1 MELIK
6 KWKIEDELFYDK
18 TRGFTATLEMVQ
30 SNNYITIIGGPGS
43 GKTATARHIAL
54 QLEKQGWE
62 VVPVCKLEDI
72 IEYGDRDRKQ
82 VFVLDD
88 IFGIFAVEKN
98 IYNNI
103 FAHKEN
109 IFTTI
114 GQTSKIL
121 FTCRKSVYK
130 EASKLGT
137 FVTENVVDLQS
148 KDNELTERE
157 KRAICQHHCKSKG
170 VKQNIYKSLSF
181 TKANHMFPFLCKIFS
196 RDENY
201 QRLGEN
207 FFNKPF
213 EYFNNELDKLQNT
226 HPIQYAVLVLCLLN
240 EGQLSVENLPPKHMK
255 KEVFNNC
262 GVNLGTPHKEIK
274 NTIYHMSETYF
285 TNVET
290 EFTFMHDF
298 IFEVIAYHYGC
309 QNKHQIIK
317 YLSSNYI
324 ANKVTVYKQ
333 ASKEDLCIHISEDMY
348 LPLAERLYT
357 DIQSMNL
364 NDVFMNKSL

>member
-18 TRGFTATLEMVQ
+18 TRGFTAAFEMVQ
-30 SNNYITIIGGPGS
+30 SNNYITIIGGAGS

-88 IFGIFAVEKN
+88 ILGIFAVEKN

-103 FAHKEN
+103 FAHKEM

-130 EASKLGT
+130 EAFKLGA

-148 KDNELTERE
+148 KDNELTETE
-157 KRAICQHHCKSKG
+157 KRAICQHHCKSKD
-170 VKQNIYKSLSF
+170 VSQNLYKSLSF

-196 RDENY
+196 RDEKY
-201 QRLGEN
+201 QRLGES

-213 EYFNNELDKLQNT
+213 EYFNNELDTLQDT
-226 HPIQYAVLVLCLLN
+226 HPIQ
-240 EGQLSVENLPPKHMK
+240 
-255 KEVFNNC
+255 
-262 GVNLGTPHKEIK
+262 
-274 NTIYHMSETYF
+274 
-285 TNVET
+285 
-290 EFTFMHDF
+290 
-298 IFEVIAYHYGC
+298 
-309 QNKHQIIK
+309 
-317 YLSSNYI
+317 
-324 ANKVTVYKQ
+324 
-333 ASKEDLCIHISEDMY
+333 
-348 LPLAERLYT
+348 
-357 DIQSMNL
+357 
-364 NDVFMNKSL
+364 